1 MRSYLAITDRELK
14 SYFVSPIAYV
24 VIALFVLITGIFFYL
39 IISNFVELSFRYTMQ
54 AQYYR
59 MAAPKLNVNSMAIRP
74 LMHNMSLFAL
84 FWLPLL
90 TMRLIA
96 EEKKMG
102 TIELLFTS
110 PIRTTEL
117 VLAKFTAS
125 TTVFIAMLGLT
136 FLYMVSLFFFGN
148 PELGPILSGYLGLLL
163 IGMTYISFGLFF
175 SSITDNQI
183 IAAVATFA
191 FILFFWAIGWMS
203 SFVGPGLGSFLE
215 KLSLINHFDDFAKGV
230 IDLGNVVYYL
240 SVTFFGIFL
249 SYLALESK
257 KWRL

>member
-1 MRSYLAITDRELK
+1 MRNYFAITNRELK

-24 VIALFVLITGIFFYL
+24 VIALFVLITAIFFYL
-39 IISNFVELSFRYTMQ
+39 IISNFVQLSFRYTMQ

-59 MAAPKLNVNSMAIRP
+59 MAPPKLNVNSMAIRP
-74 LMHNMSLFAL
+74 LLHNISLFAL

-90 TMRLIA
+90 TMRLFA
-96 EEKKMG
+96 EEKKSG

-110 PIRTTEL
+110 PVKTIQM

-125 TTVFIAMLGLT
+125 SILFAVMLVLT
-136 FLYMVSLFFFGN
+136 FFYIISLFFFGN

-163 IGMTYISFGLFF
+163 IGMSYIAFGLFF

-203 SFVGPGLGSFLE
+203 GFVSPGAGAFLE

-230 IDLGNVVYYL
+230 IDSGNVIYYL
-240 SVTFFGIFL
+240 SFTFFGIFL
-249 SYLALESK
+249 TYISLESK

>member
-14 SYFVSPIAYV
+14 SYFVSPIAYI

-125 TTVFIAMLGLT
+125 TTVFVAMLTLT

-148 PELGPILSGYLGLLL
+148 PELGPILTGYLGLLL
-163 IGMTYISFGLFF
+163 IGMSYIAFGLFF

-191 FILFFWAIGWMS
+191 FILFFWSIGWMS
-203 SFVGPGLGSFLE
+203 GFVGPGLGSFLE
-215 KLSLINHFDDFAKGV
+215 KISLINHFDDLAKGV

>member
-1 MRSYLAITDRELK
+1 VKSYLAITDRELK
-14 SYFVSPIAYV
+14 SYFVSPIAYI
-24 VIALFVLITGIFFYL
+24 VIALFILITGIFFYL

-59 MAAPKLNVNSMAIRP
+59 MAPPKLNVNSMAIRP
-74 LMHNMSLFAL
+74 LLHNISLFAL

-96 EEKKMG
+96 EEKKTG
-102 TIELLFTS
+102 TIELIFTS
-110 PIRTTEL
+110 PVRTVET
-117 VLAKFTAS
+117 VMAKFTAS
-125 TTVFIAMLGLT
+125 TTLFVVMLALT

-163 IGMTYISFGLFF
+163 IGMSYIAFGLFF
-175 SSITDNQI
+175 SSVTDNQI

-203 SFVGPGLGSFLE
+203 GFVSPGLGSFLD

-230 IDLGNVVYYL
+230 IDLGNIVYYL
-240 SVTFFGIFL
+240 SFTFFGIFL
-249 SYLALESK
+249 TYISLESK